1 MKKLILS
8 LIIFYNFLYSAQV
21 EELLWPKGESFLT
34 FLDKYKISHKLYF
47 DLEKEDKELCSEIE
61 ADRRFYLYTNDDG
74 SLNQV
79 LIPVSDDIQIHIYKD
94 SNNIYKFQTLPINYT
109 EHTETVAIK
118 ITESR
123 SEEHTSELQSQR

>member
-94 SNNIYKFQTLPINYT
+94 SNKNGYNITPSRKD
-109 EHTETVAIK
+109 IK
-118 ITESR
+118 DLDSIPWPDYEGNK
-123 SEEHTSELQSQR
+123 